1 MKIYMQDYKEITKA
15 IEALIT
21 GAKSVKISLANC
33 LQFSKVCQALEINVC
48 GGAISEGGEFK
59 YFYKD

>member
-1 MKIYMQDYKEITKA
+1 MEDFKEIM
-15 IEALIT
+15 EAVGQLFN

-33 LQFSKVCQALEINVC
+33 LQFSKVCQAFNINVC
-48 GGAISEGGEFK
+48 GGAISEGLEYK